1 VTRLWPVDGTI
12 DRLPEEAA
20 ALRELEGRLAQTLAS
35 AGYREVVVP
44 LLERDG
50 VWSAAD
56 AVRFVDR
63 HGELLG
69 LRPDFTGPVARL
81 VATRLDGVDDVK
93 VAYRGTVFRDVDT
106 TSGERRQR
114 QQVGFERFAR
124 GDVAEDAE
132 IVATARQ
139 ALRDVGVDVT
149 VGLGSAALVHAL
161 LPDAGPDVRQA
172 LDRRDVEGLPPALRP
187 LLDLHGGLDV
197 VDAAR
202 RALPAATHAA
212 LDALHALATRLA
224 GRVGD
229 GVVVDLAEVR
239 PWSYY
244 TGVVFAL
251 YADGAARAVAA
262 GGRYDGL
269 TGRFGR
275 ARPAVGATFDVDAI
289 LALTAARPPTR
300 GTGTTATTTTTTTTT
315 GAPLRVAL
323 PKGRIQKD
331 VLARLGTRGPSVEA
345 LRTRSLVV
353 DGQDG
358 AWRFF
363 LVKDPD
369 VAAYVERGAADV
381 GVAGLDVLREGQA
394 TGGGDVLEPL
404 VCSFGG
410 CRMCLC
416 ARPGF
421 DPRASSLTRTLR
433 IASKYPRLARAALA
447 ARGLPCE
454 VIELKGSVELAVVAD
469 LADAIV
475 DLVETGETL
484 RQNGLVVIEE
494 LFSSTA
500 RAVVNRAAFRRR
512 HDEVRAFL
520 ALLART
526 PGA

>member
-1 VTRLWPVDGTI
+1 MSRLWPAEGTI

-20 ALRELEGRLAQTLAS
+20 ALRALEGRLATALERV
-35 AGYREVVVP
+35 GYREVVVP

-81 VATRLDGVDDVK
+81 VATRLDAVADVR
-93 VAYRGTVFRDVDT
+93 VSYRGTVFRDVDT

-114 QQVGFERFAR
+114 QQVGFERFAV
-124 GDVAEDAE
+124 GDASEDVE

-139 ALRDVGVDVT
+139 ALHDVGVEVT
-149 VGLGSAALVHAL
+149 VGLGSAAVVHAL
-161 LPDAGPDVRQA
+161 VPDAGVEVRQA
-172 LDRRDVEGLPPALRP
+172 LDRRDPEGLPAALRP

-197 VDAAR
+197 IDRAR
-202 RALPAATHAA
+202 RVLPERTHAA
-212 LDALHALATRLA
+212 LDALQAVARHL
-224 GRVGD
+224 GP

-275 ARPAVGATFDVDAI
+275 ARPAVGATFDTDVI
-289 LALTAARPPTR
+289 LALTTAP
-300 GTGTTATTTTTTTTT
+300 ATTP
-315 GAPLRVAL
+315 GPLRIAL
-323 PKGRIQKD
+323 PKGRIQAD
-331 VLARLGTRGPSVEA
+331 ILARLGARAPSPEA
-345 LRTRSLVV
+345 LKTRALVV
-353 DGQDG
+353 DGGVDGADG
-358 AWRFF
+358 AWRFL

-394 TGGGDVLEPL
+394 GGGGDVLEPL
-404 VCSFGG
+404 VCDFGA

-416 ARPGF
+416 GRPGF
-421 DPRASSLTRTLR
+421 DARAWSTTRTLR
-433 IASKYPRLARAALA
+433 IASKYPRLAREALA

-454 VIELKGSVELAVVAD
+454 LIELKGSVELAVVAD

-475 DLVETGETL
+475 DLVETGATL
-484 RQNGLVVIEE
+484 RENGLVVLEE

-520 ALLART
+520 SLLSR
-526 PGA
+526 PSGS

>member
-1 VTRLWPVDGTI
+1 MRRLWPAEGTI

-20 ALRELEGRLAQTLAS
+20 ALRALEGRLASVLEG

-81 VATRLDGVDDVK
+81 VATRLDGVADIRVS
-93 VAYRGTVFRDVDT
+93 YRGTVFRDVDT

-114 QQVGFERFAR
+114 QQVGFERFAS
-124 GDVAEDAE
+124 GEASEDVE

-149 VGLGSAALVHAL
+149 VGLGSAAVVHAL
-161 LPDAGPDVRQA
+161 LPDAGADVRQA
-172 LDRRDVEGLPPALRP
+172 LDRRDVEGLPAALRP

-197 VDAAR
+197 IDAAR
-202 RALPAATHAA
+202 RLLPERTHAA
-212 LDALHALATRLA
+212 LDALLAVARHL
-224 GRVGD
+224 GP
-229 GVVVDLAEVR
+229 GVVIDLAEVR

-251 YADGAARAVAA
+251 YADGAARALAA

-289 LALTAARPPTR
+289 VALR
-300 GTGTTATTTTTTTTT
+300 TTPATTS
-315 GAPLRVAL
+315 GPLRIAL

-331 VLARLGTRGPSVEA
+331 ILARLGARAPSPEA
-345 LRTRSLVV
+345 LKTRALVV
-353 DGQDG
+353 DGADG
-358 AWRFF
+358 AWRFL

-394 TGGGDVLEPL
+394 GGGGDVLEPL
-404 VCSFGG
+404 VCDFGA

-416 ARPGF
+416 GRPGF
-421 DPRASSLTRTLR
+421 DVRTWSTTRTLR
-433 IASKYPRLARAALA
+433 IASKYPRLAREALA

-454 VIELKGSVELAVVAD
+454 IIELKGSVELAVVAD
-469 LADAIV
+469 LADGIV
-475 DLVETGETL
+475 DLVETGATL
-484 RQNGLVVIEE
+484 RDNGLVVLEE

-520 ALLART
+520 ALLSSAPT
-526 PGA
+526 GS